1 MKNRY
6 LLLCGILSSL
16 LYVGMNFFIPMMDRG
31 YDSLSQTVSE
41 LSAIGAPTRT
51 VWVAWGFLYSV
62 LFLAFTWGVW
72 KGSTENKN
80 LRISAILLLA
90 YSFVSLFWPL
100 APMHLREALAAGE
113 KSFSDTLH
121 LTLAGVTVLLMVS
134 AMGFGA
140 FAFGQS
146 FKYYSIGTIV
156 FLLVFGLLTGL
167 DAPKVETNEPTPWIG
182 LWERLNIGAFL
193 AWVVVLA
200 QKLIKERPSL

>member
-51 VWVAWGFLYSV
+51 VWVAWGFLYSI
-62 LFLAFTWGVW
+62 LFLAFAWGVW
-72 KGSTENKN
+72 KASTGNKN

-113 KSFSDTLH
+113 KSISDTLH
-121 LTLAGVTVLLMVS
+121 LTLAGVTVLLMVLT
-134 AMGFGA
+134 MGFGA
-140 FAFGQS
+140 FAFGQT
-146 FKYYSIGTIV
+146 FKYYSIGTIL
-156 FLLVFGLLTGL
+156 FLLVFGLLTGQ